1 MAVHPDIVRE
11 MAKLARLTVAE
22 DQLENVASQLGAIID
37 HMGTISQWDGETACD
52 GSTAHRRPDVVS
64 IPDGSGL
71 ERAAAQHENG
81 HVIVPPIKG
90 AS

>member
-1 MAVHPDIVRE
+1 

-22 DQLENVASQLGAIID
+22 DQLEQVASQLGAIID
-37 HMGTISQWDGETACD
+37 HMGTISQWDGEAACD
-52 GSTAHRRPDVVS
+52 GPSVQRRADVVS
-64 IPDGSGL
+64 NPDGSGL
-71 ERAAAQHENG
+71 ERTAAQHENG

>member
-1 MAVHPDIVRE
+1 LAVHPDTVRE

-22 DQLENVASQLGAIID
+22 SQIEQVAAELGAIIE
-37 HMGTISQWDGETACD
+37 HMGTIAQWEGGDVCD
-52 GSTAHRRPDVVS
+52 GPVVHRRPDVVS
-64 IPDGSGL
+64 NPDGSDLG
-71 ERAAAQHENG
+71 RAAAQHEDG

>member
-1 MAVHPDIVRE
+1 MAVHPDTVRE

-22 DQLENVASQLGAIID
+22 DQLERVASQLGAIID
-37 HMGTISQWDGETACD
+37 HMGTISQWDGDAACD
-52 GSTAHRRPDVVS
+52 GPGVHRRADVVS
-64 IPDGSGL
+64 NPDGSGL
-71 ERAAAQHENG
+71 QQAAAQHEQG